1 METFDMNLWAVL
13 LAAVVYF
20 LLGALWYSLLF
31 GKIWQRLVKIPP
43 EERKKP
49 APAMIFTFL
58 ARLLSVYVLAH
69 FLHYTQSTTWL
80 GGVETAFWIW
90 LGFIVVTAADEI
102 FFANKPARLYFI
114 NTGYHFCGI
123 ILAGIILAVWQ

>member
-20 LLGALWYSLLF
+20 LLGALWYSLFF
-31 GKIWQRLVKIPP
+31 GKMWQRLIEMPP
-43 EERKKP
+43 EERNKP

-58 ARLLSVYVLAH
+58 VRLLSVYVLAH
-69 FLHYTQSTTWL
+69 FLHYTQATTWL
-80 GGVETAFWIW
+80 GGMETAFWIW

-102 FFANKPARLYFI
+102 FFANKSIRLFLI
-114 NTGYHFCGI
+114 NTGYHLVGLL
-123 ILAGIILAVWQ
+123 LAGIILTIWR